1 MTTEQVGPEPAADAA
16 ARKREQR
23 GWYWYDWANSTF
35 YTSVITVFGA
45 AYVTSLAEADA
56 KADTARNGPNP
67 CPGDV
72 EAGETTL
79 ANCDIG
85 VLGLDIPV
93 GSLWPYMIALATIV
107 QVLVFP
113 ILGGIA
119 DRTQRKKQLLGICAF
134 IGAAATCLLVFVSD
148 WEWAIPVYIVAQ
160 IGYGASI
167 VIYYSFLAEVA
178 EANERDE
185 VSARGW
191 AFGFL
196 GGFIALGLQ
205 LFIYEGREMFG
216 LDEGM
221 AVRVC
226 FLLSGLWWAGFTLIP
241 LRRLKDRQPPHVS
254 PSDKGVARAGVAEF
268 WQTFKEA
275 KAYPLTL
282 AFLGAYLIFNDGIQT
297 VVTQSAHYGKQTLGF
312 EQDTL
317 ITTILVVQFVAF
329 VGGWLHGLIARRFGA
344 KRTMIG
350 SLSVWI
356 AVIVAAYFL
365 EPGDKVS
372 FYLVGAGIGLVLGG
386 TVALSR
392 SLYSQMIPPG
402 KEAQYFS
409 LYEITERGT
418 AWIGPQL
425 FGAIGHATGS
435 FRPAILALTAFF
447 VIGIILVALVPVR
460 RAIVAVGNEPPERL

>member
-1 MTTEQVGPEPAADAA
+1 MTTDELGPIPAKNAA
-16 ARKREQR
+16 TRKREQR

-45 AYVTSLAEADA
+45 AYVTGLAEADA
-56 KADTARNGPNP
+56 EKDFARNGPNP
-67 CPGDV
+67 CPGGA
-72 EAGETTL
+72 EAGDSSL
-79 ANCDIG
+79 VDCDVG

-93 GSLWPYMIALATIV
+93 GSLWPYLIAVATIV

-113 ILGGIA
+113 LLGGIA
-119 DRTQRKKQLLGICAF
+119 DRTQRKKKLLGSCAF
-134 IGAAATCLLVFVSD
+134 IGATATCLLVFVTD
-148 WEWAIPVYIVAQ
+148 WEWALPVYIVAQ

-167 VIYYSFLAEVA
+167 VIYYSFLADVA
-178 EANERDE
+178 GPNERDE

-196 GGFIALGLQ
+196 GGFVALALQ
-205 LFIYEGREMFG
+205 LVIFEGRDAFG
-216 LDEGM
+216 LDEGL

-241 LRRLKDRQPPHVS
+241 LRRLQERQPTHGSRGTGFVRV
-254 PSDKGVARAGVAEF
+254 GFAEI
-268 WQTFKEA
+268 WQTFREV
-275 KAYPLTL
+275 KAFPLTL
-282 AFLGAYLIFNDGIQT
+282 AFLGAYLVFNDGIQT

-312 EQDTL
+312 GQDTL

-329 VGGWLHGLIARRFGA
+329 LGGWAHGLIARRFGA

-350 SLSVWI
+350 SLAVWI
-356 AVIVAAYFL
+356 LVIVSAYFL
-365 EPGDKVS
+365 QPGDKVS
-372 FYLVGAGIGLVLGG
+372 FYLVGAGIGIVLGG

-392 SLYSQMIPPG
+392 SLYSQMIPAG
-402 KEAQYFS
+402 KEAQYFA

-425 FGAIGHATGS
+425 FGAIGQATGS

-447 VIGIILVALVPVR
+447 VVGIVLVALVPIR
-460 RAIVAVGNEPPERL
+460 RAIIAAGNEPPERL